1 MTDLTPVFREI
12 LSRKPR
18 STESAPTAAESP
30 SNVAFKSAPGGAR
43 VHLPSAETAD
53 EFLKEAYRINSH
65 INSLLSYLH
74 SIRHS
79 YLSITRPKSYH
90 RRGTSTG
97 SGSISSLHGGH
108 GHGHGNVNVNV
119 QPKQHLTDQER
130 DSIDSSTA
138 LLLRDL
144 SSSIE
149 TLSSAESL
157 RQETE
162 ATLLRKK
169 YGYTKNLLWRWAG
182 GAGASSSTSPRA
194 TPEQVQDEEVAR
206 TISTFREGVVWFLRR
221 GLERAMKLQGGMV
234 ERRIERAR
242 EREKSVLYM
251 NRGGSA
257 GDFYGGSAA
266 TTATATTLS
275 AAAAATDSALSRGDI
290 ANIESQLSPEQL
302 QLFAEENDI
311 MLRQYE
317 DTLGKVQNAEK
328 SLLEIASL
336 QQTLVAHLATQEDYI
351 GQLVADAVTME
362 TNISRGNKELRR
374 ASERRSTAQAV
385 FWGTV
390 GLCTWLVFWDLVF

>member
-1 MTDLTPVFREI
+1 
-12 LSRKPR
+12 
-18 STESAPTAAESP
+18 
-30 SNVAFKSAPGGAR
+30 
-43 VHLPSAETAD
+43 
-53 EFLKEAYRINSH
+53 
-65 INSLLSYLH
+65 
-74 SIRHS
+74 
-79 YLSITRPKSYH
+79 
-90 RRGTSTG
+90 
-97 SGSISSLHGGH
+97 
-108 GHGHGNVNVNV
+108 
-119 QPKQHLTDQER
+119 
-130 DSIDSSTA
+130 
-138 LLLRDL
+138 
-144 SSSIE
+144 
-149 TLSSAESL
+149 
-157 RQETE
+157 
-162 ATLLRKK
+162 
-169 YGYTKNLLWRWAG
+169 
-182 GAGASSSTSPRA
+182 
-194 TPEQVQDEEVAR
+194 
-206 TISTFREGVVWFLRR
+206 
-221 GLERAMKLQGGMV
+221 MKLQGGMV

-317 DTLGKVQNAEK
+317 DTLGKVQYVPPPFMYIGEADTSRNAEK

>member
-12 LSRKPR
+12 LSHKPR
-18 STESAPTAAESP
+18 FTDSAPTAAESP
-30 SNVAFKSAPGGAR
+30 SNVALKSAPGGAR

-65 INSLLSYLH
+65 INALLSYLH

-97 SGSISSLHGGH
+97 PGSISSLPGGH
-108 GHGHGNVNVNV
+108 GHGHGSVNVNV

-149 TLSSAESL
+149 NLSSAESL

-234 ERRIERAR
+234 ERRIERVR
-242 EREKSVLYM
+242 EREKSLLYM

-257 GDFYGGSAA
+257 A
-266 TTATATTLS
+266 TTATTTTQS

-351 GQLVADAVTME
+351 GQLVADAATME